1 MAAAANRPAT
11 ALQVQAWKRRMGYSI
26 SEAAAALDVHP
37 RTFARWLADE
47 TSSPKW
53 LGEKFR
59 TEGMKK

>member
-1 MAAAANRPAT
+1 MAAAANLPAT

-26 SEAAAALDVHP
+26 SEAATELDVHP

-47 TSSPKW
+47 TTSPKW

-59 TEGMKK
+59 TEGVKK